1 MNRPSKPPSKGRDER
16 RETRA
21 ASEKLPVACLILA
34 GGEGKRLTPDKPLL
48 KINGRPIIE
57 RVVSVVSRV
66 FGEVLVVTN
75 APQKYVSLGLP
86 CVLDERPGCGPLMG
100 IYSGLKG
107 IKEDAAFVCAADMPF
122 LKEEII
128 RAEYREFGEW
138 DIVVPFPKGLPEFL
152 HAFYHRRCLDAIR
165 ENIDAERF
173 KIEELAD
180 RCRVRRLN
188 EDWFVRKGLGKWV
201 EEAFTNINTLR
212 DYQRWQGR
220 DEDAESPERTRG
232 SKQAGATSGAGAL
245 GTLDPEVLQRIRQT
259 LVDQE
264 TAYQVDSCRSEC
276 SSLWVHSSRVGRIA
290 QRLAEA
296 EGLNPE
302 PALLAGLLHD
312 IGKFADGIYHEDDVA
327 EEEIAVRFTERLL
340 SGTAYEEWITPINE
354 GILSLYRQDAE
365 ANEIGR
371 VVYDADRLD
380 KLGYMGVAQFFAKNA
395 LRRHFLDN
403 DMMVR
408 ASIELTY
415 ATHAPDT
422 LKTAAGRAL
431 AEERSFRTRNFYT
444 GLLEEWEK
452 LGLGSF
458 RILEES
464 IEGIACVLVV
474 PQACPCGGRLEI
486 ESDIRES
493 VKCRSAVVRY
503 ACAGCGFERE
513 FSFCLPNVKGLPSVQ
528 ETD

>member
-1 MNRPSKPPSKGRDER
+1 M
-16 RETRA
+16 
-21 ASEKLPVACLILA
+21 ACLILA
-34 GGEGKRLTPDKPLL
+34 GGQGKRLTPDKPLL

-57 RVVSVVSRV
+57 RVVSIVSRV
-66 FGEVLVVTN
+66 FEEVLLVTN
-75 APQKYVSLGLP
+75 TPEKYGSLGLP
-86 CVLDERPGCGPLMG
+86 CVVDERPGCGPLMG

-122 LKEEII
+122 LREEII
-128 RAEYREFGEW
+128 RAEYRELGEW

-152 HAFYHRRCLDAIR
+152 HAFYRRRCLAAIR

-173 KIEELAD
+173 KIEMLVD

-188 EDWFVRKGLGKWV
+188 EEWFDRKGLKEWV
-201 EEAFTNINTLR
+201 EQAFTNINTLR
-212 DYQRWQGR
+212 DYRRWGEEGA
-220 DEDAESPERTRG
+220 DTESPERTGG
-232 SKQAGATSGAGAL
+232 SKQAGTASGPGAL
-245 GTLDPEVLQRIRQT
+245 GAVDPEVLRRIRQT

-264 TAYQVDSCRSEC
+264 SAYQRDSGGGEC
-276 SSLWVHSSRVGRIA
+276 SSLWTHSSRVGRIA
-290 QRLAEA
+290 HRLAEA

-312 IGKFADGIYHEDDVA
+312 IGKFADGTYHEDGVA
-327 EEEIAVRFTERLL
+327 EEETAVRFTERIL
-340 SGTAYEEWITPINE
+340 SGTAYEGWIAPINE
-354 GILSLYRQDAE
+354 GILSLYREDAE
-365 ANEIGR
+365 ANDIGR

-395 LRRHFLDN
+395 LRRQFLDN

-408 ASIELTY
+408 ASVELTY

-422 LKTAAGRAL
+422 LKTAAGRSL
-431 AEERSFRTRNFYT
+431 AEERSLRTRSFYT

-452 LGLGSF
+452 LGLGTF
-458 RILEES
+458 RIVEED
-464 IEGIACVLVV
+464 IEGVACVLVV
-474 PQACPCGGRLEI
+474 PRACPCGGRLEI

-503 ACAGCGFERE
+503 ACAGCGLDRE
-513 FSFCLPNVKGLPSVQ
+513 FSFCLPNVRGLPPVQ